1 MELDRRLQLE
11 LKRKLFASRENNSK
25 IEKTFVNDLGNQ
37 FQGQSPVA
45 VQGGCDLI
53 ASNYYH
59 PNGHTMPF
67 LIGLEYATYRY
78 LKLPAKYASHYSF
91 ISKPAEC
98 AVCFTDFTIQ
108 WIEDDQGRI
117 LCNDCAVRPVK
128 KKIKKESQKQLKRT
142 IISCFTKEYGN
153 ISKTYERRRKRKENV
168 DPCDNE
174 TSPTKSLDQS
184 KRTDEIEAASE
195 SIKESKSDEKCRN
208 SSGDI
213 TLADEKNQNAGDKK
227 EPVTEPASEVSNESE
242 NAEHEIP
249 PKEINEPMET
259 DNQDDD
265 GGSILD
271 QLSQDDDQGDS
282 DNDNKK

>member
-1 MELDRRLQLE
+1 
-11 LKRKLFASRENNSK
+11 
-25 IEKTFVNDLGNQ
+25 
-37 FQGQSPVA
+37 
-45 VQGGCDLI
+45 
-53 ASNYYH
+53 
-59 PNGHTMPF
+59 MPF

-153 ISKTYERRRKRKENV
+153 ISKTYERRNKRKENV

-174 TSPTKSLDQS
+174 TSPTKSQDQS

-271 QLSQDDDQGDS
+271 QLSQGKIHFLILFPFTSIFLDDDQGDS

>member
-1 MELDRRLQLE
+1 
-11 LKRKLFASRENNSK
+11 
-25 IEKTFVNDLGNQ
+25 
-37 FQGQSPVA
+37 
-45 VQGGCDLI
+45 
-53 ASNYYH
+53 
-59 PNGHTMPF
+59 MPF

-153 ISKTYERRRKRKENV
+153 ISKTYERRKKRTSKENV

-174 TSPTKSLDQS
+174 TSPTKSQDQS

-195 SIKESKSDEKCRN
+195 SIKESKSDEQCRN
-208 SSGDI
+208 SSGDV
-213 TLADEKNQNAGDKK
+213 ADEKNQNAGDKK

-271 QLSQDDDQGDS
+271 QLSQGKIHFLILFPFTSIFLDDDQGDS
-282 DNDNKK
+282 ENDNKK